1 MGPVQS
7 PSLRSLLFLAAAGPA
22 FAGSLPAE
30 RDGLAAL
37 APDLRPA
44 VLERALAALECS
56 PEPELARARIL
67 AVIDYGLPSTER
79 RLWVF
84 DREPPRLLFH
94 ALVAHGSG
102 TGENR
107 AERFSNRHGSRAS
120 SLGLFRA
127 GETYQGRNGYSL
139 RLDGLDPGVNDQA
152 RARAIVL
159 HGAWYVSPEFAARH
173 GRLGR
178 SWGCP
183 AVEPELARPVID
195 TLKGGGALYVSGDD
209 PAWLAREAVRA
220 CAAAAPGLRLSP

>member
-1 MGPVQS
+1 MA
-7 PSLRSLLFLAAAGPA
+7 PSLAGAP
-22 FAGSLPAE
+22 PEE
-30 RDGLAAL
+30 RDRLAAL
-37 APDLRPA
+37 APGLRPT
-44 VLERALAALECS
+44 VLQRALAALACAA
-56 PEPELARARIL
+56 EPGFAETRIL

-84 DREPPRLLFH
+84 DRATPRLLFH
-94 ALVAHGSG
+94 SLVAHGSG

-127 GETYQGRNGYSL
+127 AETYQGRNGYSL

-159 HGAWYVSPEFAARH
+159 HGAWYVSEEFATRH

-183 AVEPELARPVID
+183 AVESDRARAIID
-195 TLKGGGALYVSGDD
+195 TLKDGGALYVSGDD
-209 PAWLAREAVRA
+209 PGWQAREAGRA
-220 CAAAAPGLRLSP
+220 CAATSPGPGLNP